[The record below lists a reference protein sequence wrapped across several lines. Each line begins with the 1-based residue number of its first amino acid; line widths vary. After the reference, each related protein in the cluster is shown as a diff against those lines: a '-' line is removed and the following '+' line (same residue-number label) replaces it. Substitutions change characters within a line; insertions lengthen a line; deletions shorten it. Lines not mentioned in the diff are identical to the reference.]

1 MGLFRVVAF
10 CFVVLLAG
18 VPARAAKAAP
28 DTRIQTKSG
37 VVVGVAKDG
46 IASFKGIPFAAPP
59 VGDLRWAEPK
69 PVKAWSGEK
78 RADRYGDA
86 CIQKPGLSAE
96 NGGDPGRLSEDCLT
110 LNVWTPKTG
119 AKAKLPVIVWIH
131 GGAFVFGAGGMP
143 IYDGTPMAKKGAVFV
158 SINYRLGPLGF
169 FAHPALDAE
178 RPKGPSNFGLL
189 DQIAA
194 LKWVQAN
201 IAAFGGD
208 SDNVTIMGQSA
219 GGKSVLALYAS
230 PLARGLFSRGVA
242 MSVYILPDVTPDKAR
257 AVGAAVAK
265 GVGLDGAN
273 ASLADLRRVPAEKF
287 GDIADKEAGLGPV
300 AIVGDDVLPKSIV
313 DTFSA
318 GREARLPLIIG
329 NTSDD
334 VSVLAGFG
342 LDPAAIVKKLGVAGF
357 ALGALYPGV
366 SGEEMARQ
374 ALRDIVFTMNTRWTA
389 DRHAKQAATW
399 RYYFDYVP
407 EKTRGKHPNG
417 VGHGADIPFF
427 LDTAGIYEG
436 TAPNLTDRDRVVA
449 RQASDLLFTFA
460 RDGAPAAKGVPD
472 WQSDRFLR
480 DRTLVFGPDRIAQRH
495 NFMKI
500 RLDVL
505 KGATKVVDLFA
516 RP

>member
-1 MGLFRVVAF
+1 MSSFRRVAA
-10 CFVVLLAG
+10 CCLVLAANLLA
-18 VPARAAKAAP
+18 VPAQAAP
-28 DTRIQTKSG
+28 DTRIQIKSG
-37 VVVGVAKDG
+37 VVTGSTKDG
-46 IASFKGIPFAAPP
+46 VASFKGIPFAAPP
-59 VGDLRWAEPK
+59 IGELRWAAPT

-96 NGGDPGRLSEDCLT
+96 NGGDPGRLSEDCLY

-119 AKAKLPVIVWIH
+119 PRAKLPVIVWIH
-131 GGAFVFGAGGMP
+131 GGAFMFGAGGMP

-158 SINYRLGPLGF
+158 NINYRLGPLGF
-169 FAHPALDAE
+169 FAHPSLDRAQ
-178 RPKGPSNFGLL
+178 PKGPSNFGLL

-208 SDNVTIMGQSA
+208 ADNVTIMGQSA
-219 GGKSVLALYAS
+219 GGKSVLALYS
-230 PLARGLFSRGVA
+230 STLARGLFSRGVA

-257 AVGAAVAK
+257 QVGAAVAK
-265 GVGLDGAN
+265 DVGLDGAN

-287 GDIADKEAGLGPV
+287 GDISGQEAALGPV
-300 AIVGDDVLPKSIV
+300 GIVGDDVLPESIV
-313 DTFSA
+313 DTFTA
-318 GREARLPLIIG
+318 GREAKLPLIIG

-334 VSVLAGFG
+334 VSVLSGFG
-342 LDPAAIVKKLGVAGF
+342 LDPSAIVKKLGVAGF

-366 SGEEMARQ
+366 GGDEMARQ

-389 DRHAKQAATW
+389 DRHAKRAPTW
-399 RYYFDYVP
+399 RYYFDYVG
-407 EKTRGKHPNG
+407 EASRSKHPNG
-417 VGHGADIPFF
+417 VGHGADIPYF
-427 LDTAGIYEG
+427 LDTAGLYEG
-436 TAPNLTDRDRVVA
+436 TMRDLTAKDRVMA
-449 RQASDLLFTFA
+449 RQASDLLFAFA
-460 RDGAPAAKGVPD
+460 RDGTPAVKGVAE

-480 DRTLVFGPDRIAQRH
+480 DRTMVFGPDRIAQRH

-500 RLDVL
+500 RLNVL

>member
-1 MGLFRVVAF
+1 MGWFQRVVF
-10 CFVVLLAG
+10 CLSLLVTGLSAM
-18 VPARAAKAAP
+18 PAQAAP
-28 DTRIQTKSG
+28 DTRIKTKAG
-37 VVVGVAKDG
+37 IVIGVAKDG

-59 VGDLRWAEPK
+59 VRDLRWAEPK

-78 RADRYGDA
+78 RADKYGDA

-96 NGGDPGRLSEDCLT
+96 NGGDPGRLSEDCLY

-143 IYDGTPMAKKGAVFV
+143 IYDGAPMAKKGAVFV

-169 FAHPALDAE
+169 FAHPALDKA

-208 SDNVTIMGQSA
+208 ADNVTIMGQSA

-242 MSVYILPDVTPDKAR
+242 MSVYILPDVKPDKAR
-257 AVGAAVAK
+257 LVGAAVAK

-287 GDIADKEAGLGPV
+287 GDIADTEAGLGPV
-300 AIVGDDVLPKSIV
+300 GIVGDDVLPKAIV
-313 DTFSA
+313 DTFTA
-318 GREARLPLIIG
+318 GREAKLPLIIG

-366 SGEEMARQ
+366 SGDEMARQ

-389 DRHAKQAATW
+389 DRHAKLAPTW

-407 EKTRGKHPNG
+407 EKTRDRHPNG
-417 VGHGADIPFF
+417 VGHGADIAFF
-427 LDTAGIYEG
+427 LDTAGIYEA
-436 TAPNLTDRDRVVA
+436 TAPDLTEKDRAIA
-449 RQASDLLFTFA
+449 RQASDLLFAFA
-460 RDGAPAAKGVPD
+460 RDGAPAAQGVPD
-472 WQSDRFLR
+472 WQSDRILR
-480 DRTLVFGPDRIAQRH
+480 DRTMIFGPEAIAQRR
-495 NFMKI
+495 NFMKV